1 VLIKAVCNL
10 DSVYQYCVVT
20 HNLYIIQFCEQ
31 GRLAY

>member
-1 VLIKAVCNL
+1 
-10 DSVYQYCVVT
+10 VYQYCVVT